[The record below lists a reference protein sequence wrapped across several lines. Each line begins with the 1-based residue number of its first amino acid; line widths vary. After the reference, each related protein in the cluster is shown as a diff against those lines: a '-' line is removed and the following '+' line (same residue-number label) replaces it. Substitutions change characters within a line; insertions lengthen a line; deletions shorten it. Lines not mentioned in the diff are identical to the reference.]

1 MLKDGGSQKRG
12 MQKLK
17 TDMSYSIFFSERQKP
32 RGAQSW
38 LNKKEHGQKE
48 IDPRNNVQ
56 TKFQPRLQSFLS
68 SQFNNNAESY
78 MAKQKQVTDCQ
89 DNALDDFLVR
99 ESFLEN
105 VLSI

>member
-1 MLKDGGSQKRG
+1 
-12 MQKLK
+12 
-17 TDMSYSIFFSERQKP
+17 
-32 RGAQSW
+32 
-38 LNKKEHGQKE
+38 
-48 IDPRNNVQ
+48 
-56 TKFQPRLQSFLS
+56 
-68 SQFNNNAESY
+68 